1 MIIELTPDIVAGLTE
16 EAHRRKMAPE
26 QLVIDYLRD
35 RFRPT
40 SPIDPSSEKP
50 ATALDML
57 RDFIGVIDSGEY
69 IPGGARMSEDINR
82 KFTEGLLKK
91 HLKEHPE
98 LLEERLKKL
107 DDPAER
113 DFTQG

>member
-1 MIIELTPDIVAGLTE
+1 MMIELTPDIVRGLTE
-16 EAHRRKMAPE
+16 EAHRRNMTPE
-26 QLVIDYLRD
+26 QLALDYLRD
-35 RFRPT
+35 RFRPL
-40 SPIDPSSEKP
+40 PFIDSLSEKP

-57 RDFIGVIDSGEY
+57 HDFVGIIDSGEY
-69 IPGGARMSEDINR
+69 IPGGARMSEDISR

-107 DDPAER
+107 NDP
-113 DFTQG
+113 D